1 MPNSDDSTR
10 VRLLDAAGTV
20 FADRGFDKATV
31 REICTRADVNLAAVN
46 YHFGDKAR
54 LYVETLLHAHEV
66 VFEQV
71 PLPKWSED
79 TPPQQKLAD
88 FIETMLQRMLLA
100 RSLPWQARLMMREF
114 VAPTTDCRELAET
127 YIQPHNRI
135 LMEIIGELVPAET
148 PEYSRFQ
155 IAFSIVGQCMFY
167 KMNSSLMQALVPEEQ
182 IAEHFGPATLARH
195 ITAFSLAALGQ
206 PDHFQKYLQTLSE
219 EIAT

>member
-1 MPNSDDSTR
+1 MPTSDESTR
-10 VRLLDAAGTV
+10 VRLLDAAGAV

-66 VFEQV
+66 VFDQV
-71 PLPKWSED
+71 PLPEWVED
-79 TPPQQKLAD
+79 TPPQKKLAD

-114 VAPTTDCRELAET
+114 VAPTTDCRELVET
-127 YIQPHNRI
+127 YIEPHNTL
-135 LMEIIGELVPAET
+135 LMDIIGEMVPAET
-148 PEYSRFQ
+148 PQYSRFQ
-155 IAFSIVGQCMFY
+155 IAFSVVGQCMFY
-167 KMNSSLMQALVPEEQ
+167 KMNSALMQAIVSEEE
-182 IAEHFGPATLARH
+182 IAEHFGPAILARH

-206 PDHFQKYLQTLSE
+206 TDHFQNYLQTLSE
-219 EIAT
+219 EISA